1 MVAADPR
8 PRSLTD
14 RVRAALDDT
23 PVVAI
28 VGARQV
34 GKSTL
39 LQHLVETSP
48 ISWTSLTLDD
58 LNVLEQATRDP
69 AALLASVRG
78 PLALDEVQRAPDL
91 LLAIKAAVDRDRRPG
106 RFLLTGS
113 ADVFAVPRYGD
124 ALTGR
129 VESVT
134 LRPFSQG
141 ELEER
146 REDFVTW
153 AFSAEPP
160 PPLDP
165 APADLPQRVVTGGYP
180 PATTRAS
187 DERRSAWFDAY
198 WSTSLQ
204 RDVQDVAGIAR
215 WTELPRLARLVAA
228 RTAQSVNHA
237 EMSRTSGL
245 PTTTLARYLQVLHA
259 LFLIEEIPAWSTNA
273 GKRVARRPKLLVSDT
288 GLAAA
293 LLGVTAGTWD
303 ADRPIAARGPLLET
317 FVALEVRKQL
327 GWSAT
332 PATLH
337 HYREHDGAEVDLL
350 LEARDG
356 RVVGI
361 EVKATHRLGRDAV
374 RHLERLRDDVGER
387 FVRGLVLHAGATA
400 APLADRIWAL
410 PIHALWTIGEKAH
423 APSVARRSGR

>member
-1 MVAADPR
+1 MPPFGMR
-8 PRSLTD
+8 PRSVTD
-14 RVRAALDDT
+14 RVRAALTDT

-48 ISWTSLTLDD
+48 HGWTSLTLDD
-58 LNVLEQATRDP
+58 LNVLERATRDP
-69 AALLASVRG
+69 AGLLASLPG

-91 LLAIKAAVDRDRRPG
+91 LLAIKSTVDRDRRPG

-113 ADVFAVPRYGD
+113 ADVFALPRYGD

-141 ELEER
+141 ELAENH
-146 REDFVTW
+146 EDFVTW

-160 PPLDP
+160 PPLAP
-165 APADLPQRVVTGGYP
+165 APADLPQRVVAGGYP
-180 PATTRAS
+180 PSTARPSA
-187 DERRSAWFDAY
+187 ERRRAWFDAY

-228 RTAQSVNHA
+228 RTSQTVNHA
-237 EMSRTSGL
+237 EMARTSGL
-245 PTTTLARYLQVLHA
+245 PATTLARYLQVLQA

-273 GKRVARRPKLLVSDT
+273 GKRIARRPKMLVSDT

-293 LLGVTAGTWD
+293 LLGMTAATWD
-303 ADRPIAARGPLLET
+303 ADRPIATRGPLLES
-317 FVALEVRKQL
+317 FVALELAKQL

-337 HYREHDGAEVDLL
+337 HYREHDGAEIDLL

-356 RVVGI
+356 GVVGV
-361 EVKATHRLGRDAV
+361 EVKASHQVGRDAV
-374 RHLERLRDDVGER
+374 RHLERLRDDLGAR
-387 FVRGLVLHAGATA
+387 FVRGLVLHAGTTA

-410 PIHALWTIGEKAH
+410 PIHALWTVGGH
-423 APSVARRSGR
+423 AASPPSS